1 MRFIVFVLLLSL
13 WDAESRQLPTNQ
25 PAGLAPGKVVVC
37 YVSSWAVYRQEGGKF
52 TIEDLDPQLCT
63 HLVYAFAGLDAEKSV
78 IKSLDPYNDLEED
91 YGKGNYK
98 KMTALK
104 NKYPHLTTTLAIGG
118 WNEGSAKYSALAAD
132 PAKRK
137 IFVESVVK
145 ILSKHGFN
153 GLDLDWEYPGKRGG
167 APEDKANFILLIKE
181 LRTEMDKHGWILTA
195 AIGAGKDTI
204 EKAYDLP
211 QISTYLDYIHLMTY
225 DFHGS
230 WDQKVGA
237 NAPLSS
243 ADPNDELSVEYSV
256 DYLLSNGVAPGKLV
270 MGIPAYG
277 RTFNLKNPEAKEVKL
292 GDPTQD
298 TGFPGPYTKENGFM
312 GYNEICAELGKDSS
326 WEEWFDNTTK
336 TQFAR
341 NEQKVI
347 SFDDANSID
356 EKVKLAMRKNLAGM
370 MVWSVDTD
378 DFRGECHQQEPYPI
392 LRAIS
397 KSMTASLEEIKK
409 EKEKEPNAA
418 VQSISV
424 SFTLTIFM
432 LLLHWNY

>member
-1 MRFIVFVLLLSL
+1 MRFVLVALLLNL
-13 WDAESRQLPTNQ
+13 WAADSRQLPTTQ
-25 PAGLAPGKVVVC
+25 STGLAPGKVVVC

-63 HLVYAFAGLDAEKSV
+63 HLVYAFAGLDAENSV
-78 IKSLDPYNDLEED
+78 IKSLDPYNDLD
-91 YGKGNYK
+91 DNYGKGNYK

-104 NKYPHLTTTLAIGG
+104 HKYPHLTTTLAIGG

-137 IFVESVVK
+137 IFVESV
-145 ILSKHGFN
+145 IQLLSKHGFN
-153 GLDLDWEYPGKRGG
+153 GLDLDWEYPAKRGG
-167 APEDKANFILLIKE
+167 APEDKANFVSLIKE
-181 LRTEMDKHGWILTA
+181 LKTELNKKGWILTA

-204 EKAYDLP
+204 ERAYDLP
-211 QISTYLDYIHLMTY
+211 QISANLDFIHLMTY

-237 NAPLSS
+237 NAPQSS
-243 ADPNDELSVEYSV
+243 ADPNDELTVEYSV
-256 DYLLSNGVAPGKLV
+256 DYLLSHGVAPEKLV

-277 RTFNLKNPEAKEVKL
+277 RTFVLRNPESKEVKI
-292 GDPTQD
+292 GDPTAE
-298 TGFPGPYTKENGFM
+298 TGFPGPVTKENGFM

-326 WEEWFDNTTK
+326 WEHWWDNATK
-336 TQFAR
+336 TAFAR
-341 NEQKVI
+341 KAEKVI

-378 DFRGECHQQEPYPI
+378 DFRGECHQEQPYPI
-392 LRAIS
+392 LRAIG
-397 KSMTASLEEIKK
+397 KSMAASIEEI
-409 EKEKEPNAA
+409 EKQKEPSAA
-418 VQSISV
+418 VQTVSV
-424 SFTLTIFM
+424 PFTLLICM
-432 LLLHWNY
+432 LLLHWNH